1 MCMCR
6 SRNQLSVP
14 EVDVEEATVV
24 EAAMIPASTMLEDS
38 ADELTSLSIKLN
50 ANNIKITFHFP
61 RRSTILLIAKLLR
74 IQGRSGNSQGKL

>member
-1 MCMCR
+1 MCICR
-6 SRNQLSVP
+6 SRNQRSVP

-50 ANNIKITFHFP
+50 IRQTFYF
-61 RRSTILLIAKLLR
+61 
-74 IQGRSGNSQGKL
+74 

>member
-1 MCMCR
+1 MCICR

-50 ANNIKITFHFP
+50 ANNIKNNCSFSPSLDHFAH
-61 RRSTILLIAKLLR
+61 S
-74 IQGRSGNSQGKL
+74 